1 MPMNV
6 IVTALSRLAMRVG
19 FSGVQITVASLDKCP
34 ALEQK
39 FKHIE
44 IWRPDEGNSN
54 CDEES
59 RIYSIILRIESL
71 LKSCAQILGVEAG
84 DKSTLQTIWSKFC
97 EATRNKDLCIPTDLE
112 TAIEQAILARNH
124 FVHRLVSIEGEL
136 LESLNLG
143 VEALMTI
150 AKDYLSKV
158 VDGGTKKIQLLINQ
172 GYAGISRP
180 ALKWRGE
187 SIEKRQAERKKS
199 SPLPA
204 SSPRVPATSNP
215 RAGGSF
221 SEVGAHMHRH
231 EMQHVDNLVALLGTL
246 PGPEAQE
253 LELLLDELQYKGER
267 LFRLKEYCARMD
279 PMEILR
285 RLGATQLRRILN
297 EKYEL
302 KPKLN
307 SKTDELAT
315 LILTQL
321 GFPVQ
326 EPVEGISFAHR
337 QVTAIRSKLPV
348 SGHHERA
355 GLVIEAS
362 SYLESSIRN
371 LLRFICLQV
380 YKRGPEKELFS
391 RLSPEFK
398 ERKLESLSLGHLLA
412 LLEMLA
418 RDLDSAP
425 PEKRGY
431 LDAPLTARRLAPR
444 GFDSITR
451 LRNIFAHDRLSD
463 NSQNDLSG
471 KATEFLD
478 QTLELLEFWNK
489 DWDKSQPIYPKI
501 IRVETITIDS
511 WNRRVIRAT
520 TADGVI
526 EHIVTGMPVR
536 AGGTYFM
543 FPLSNPFRIDPLLI
557 EFGPSDPS

>member
-1 MPMNV
+1 
-6 IVTALSRLAMRVG
+6 
-19 FSGVQITVASLDKCP
+19 
-34 ALEQK
+34 
-39 FKHIE
+39 
-44 IWRPDEGNSN
+44 
-54 CDEES
+54 
-59 RIYSIILRIESL
+59 
-71 LKSCAQILGVEAG
+71 
-84 DKSTLQTIWSKFC
+84 
-97 EATRNKDLCIPTDLE
+97 
-112 TAIEQAILARNH
+112 
-124 FVHRLVSIEGEL
+124 
-136 LESLNLG
+136 
-143 VEALMTI
+143 
-150 AKDYLSKV
+150 
-158 VDGGTKKIQLLINQ
+158 
-172 GYAGISRP
+172 
-180 ALKWRGE
+180 
-187 SIEKRQAERKKS
+187 
-199 SPLPA
+199 
-204 SSPRVPATSNP
+204 
-215 RAGGSF
+215 
-221 SEVGAHMHRH
+221 
-231 EMQHVDNLVALLGTL
+231 MQHVDNLVALLSTL

-302 KPKLN
+302 KPKTKLN

-337 QVTAIRSKLPV
+337 QVTAIRSRLPV

-380 YKRGPEKELFS
+380 YKRGPEKELFP
-391 RLSPEFK
+391 RLPELK
-398 ERKLESLSLGHLLA
+398 ERKLDSLSLGHLLA

-431 LDAPLTARRLAPR
+431 LDAPLTAKRLAPR

-451 LRNIFAHDRLSD
+451 LRNVFAHDRLSD

-471 KATEFLD
+471 KAAEFLD
-478 QTLELLEFWNK
+478 QTLDLLQFWDT
-489 DWDKSQPIYPKI
+489 DWATSQPIYPKI

-557 EFGPSDPS
+557 EFGSSDPS